1 MKVDFSQPQRQ
12 SPIGVLIMFF
22 DTIQQYGRALWPL
35 IVIGIFKFDGI
46 NRIYIFLSIPLIFII
61 IGIIAHLKFINF
73 TFFIDRENEEFVVTE
88 GIFNKTRTTIQLSK
102 IQQVNIKQSL
112 LQRIVGVHALDVDTA
127 GSNDKEVSIKAVS
140 HELALD
146 LKAVLLDN
154 IKKSAAIET
163 SEKDSETIS
172 EEYENAAQPFISIG
186 FLSLLK
192 VGITSNYIRSIGL
205 LLAFFVTTYDYI
217 VRFSNQGFI
226 DEDKFS
232 NYLDAGFLMR
242 FTGIL
247 IVLILGAILVINVF
261 RVIIKYFN
269 YQITKQSGS
278 LLLSFGLFNTKS
290 TIIKPEKVQVI
301 SVTQNFFQKKFDIL
315 ELKIKQATS
324 GEKEERKQAIEIPGC
339 NQNEH
344 LAILKLLFGEI
355 PQKGMMLK
363 PNFRKL
369 GFAVFLTIVVP
380 LVLFYSVALNGAPN
394 LLEYHYGVAIYVI
407 FMGIIQYFS
416 FRNNRLFIN
425 DRFIIKQSG
434 AWDVSNEIIEP
445 HRIQAITTSQ
455 LFWHKNLNI
464 GSVTLHT
471 AGGNV
476 AFQLGNFEK
485 IRNYANLWL
494 YEMETSDSNWM

>member
-22 DTIQQYGRALWPL
+22 DTVQQYGRALWPL

-46 NRIYIFLSIPLIFII
+46 NRIYLFLSIPLIFIV
-61 IGIIAHLKFINF
+61 IGIIAYLKFLNF
-73 TFFIDRENEEFVVTE
+73 TFFIDRENGEFVVTE
-88 GIFNKTRTTIQLSK
+88 GVFNKTRITIQLNK

-127 GSNDKEVSIKAVS
+127 GSNDKEISIKAVS
-140 HELALD
+140 HELALN
-146 LKAVLLDN
+146 LKSVLLEN
-154 IKKSAAIET
+154 IKKTIENEAAET
-163 SEKDSETIS
+163 YFEINSKSK
-172 EEYENAAQPFISIG
+172 EYVAQPFISIS

-192 VGITSNYIRSIGL
+192 VGITSNYIRSLGL
-205 LLAFFVTTYDYI
+205 LLAFFVTTYDYF
-217 VRFSNQGFI
+217 VRFSNQGII
-226 DEDKFS
+226 DENKFS
-232 NYLDAGFLMR
+232 NYLDTGFLMR
-242 FTGIL
+242 FAGIL

-261 RVIIKYFN
+261 RIVIKYFN

-301 SVTQNFFQKKFDIL
+301 SVTQNYFQKKFDIL
-315 ELKIKQATS
+315 ELKIKQATN

-339 NQNEH
+339 NQDEH

-355 PQKGMMLK
+355 PEKGIMLK

-369 GFAVFLTIVVP
+369 GFAVFLTIVLPLGIFYVVAGNVP
-380 LVLFYSVALNGAPN
+380 NMI
-394 LLEYHYGVAIYVI
+394 EYYYIAVIYTVC
-407 FMGIIQYFS
+407 MGTIQYFS

-455 LFWHKNLNI
+455 LFWHKSLNI

-476 AFQLGNFEK
+476 AFQLGNFTTIK
-485 IRNYANLWL
+485 HYANLWL